1 MVMVL
6 NASLEENKMGRTKGA
21 KGKKNKEKSILEKTE
36 KELKKIVEAGIP
48 NLKIPKK
55 VEQELIK
62 KGLIQMKE
70 EEIILTNPLVE
81 QNNVQLTK
89 EQEERKDRLNN
100 TLRDLNKKFGKTS
113 IKFANTIEA
122 RGRIPFKNKH
132 LTAFT
137 GGGIPTGTYTCI
149 WGSKGCAKTT
159 MVLDLIS
166 VVQKSGGTCAYV
178 NGERSYDSL
187 WAQKRGVDTEKLI
200 VIDVETLEEG
210 LDIVIKLC
218 REKVA
223 DLIVF
228 DSLHGIAPKGEL
240 YEGKAQTEK
249 SVSQDTMALR
259 ARKLTQFFEM
269 ATAFVADAKC
279 AVILIGQS
287 RMDLSGFVKLETLT
301 GGHALLHNCR
311 LIIKLR
317 RGQGADAPVTKEKI
331 KVKELNDEGDEIEK
345 TKTVETK
352 IGFDLVLK
360 IEKSQ
365 ISDCIEGQDMHIP
378 FFFEEG
384 IKVE

>member
-1 MVMVL
+1 M
-6 NASLEENKMGRTKGA
+6 SRTKGA
-21 KGKKNKEKSILEKTE
+21 KGKKNKKVSPSIDECAKILTE
-36 KELKKIVEAGIP
+36 AKDIIVKNNKKEVCKKIAKHYENNVNAIDQS
-48 NLKIPKK
+48 K
-55 VEQELIK
+55 
-62 KGLIQMKE
+62 MKE
-70 EEIILTNPLVE
+70 ELINKGLAEIKNGEVKTIPVIS
-81 QNNVQLTK
+81 K
-89 EQEERKDRLNN
+89 EQQERQDRLNN

-178 NGERSYDSL
+178 NGERSYDPI

-223 DLIVF
+223 DLIIF

-269 ATAFVADAKC
+269 ATAFVAEAKC

-352 IGFDLVLK
+352 VGFDLVLK

-365 ISDCIEGQDMHIP
+365 ISDCVEGQDMHIP
-378 FFFEEG
+378 FFFAEG